1 LATRWTKKLKA
12 AMTET
17 QPKETQHKAPPKSA
31 RRRAREFALQGLY
44 HWLLNA
50 EDVGVID
57 AHMRGVTGF
66 DRADTAHFDAV
77 LHGAIE
83 HSAALREHFAPHLDR
98 TLAELSPIEH
108 AILLLGSYELEHHL
122 DVPMRVVI
130 NEAVDL
136 AKDYGGTDGYK
147 FVNGVLDKVAA
158 VARAAE
164 FARR

>member
-1 LATRWTKKLKA
+1 
-12 AMTET
+12 MTDSD
-17 QPKETQHKAPPKSA
+17 KKAPPKSA

-66 DRADTAHFDAV
+66 DRADAAYFDAV
-77 LHGAIE
+77 LHGCIE
-83 HSAALREHFAPHLDR
+83 HCATLRSQFAPHLDR
-98 TLAELSPIEH
+98 TVAELSPIEH
-108 AILLLGSYELEHHL
+108 AVLLLGSYELAHHL
-122 DVPMRVVI
+122 EVPMRVVI
-130 NEAVDL
+130 NEAVEL

-158 VARAAE
+158 QTRAPEFTRGAR
-164 FARR
+164 

>member
-1 LATRWTKKLKA
+1 MRWMMNQKPP
-12 AMTET
+12 MTE
-17 QPKETQHKAPPKSA
+17 QQHKAPPKSA

-50 EDVGVID
+50 EDAGVID

-83 HSAALREHFAPHLDR
+83 HCTELRGAFAPHLDR
-98 TLAELSPIEH
+98 TVEELSPIEH
-108 AILLLGSYELEHHL
+108 AVLLLGSYELAHHL

-130 NEAVDL
+130 NEAVEL

-158 VARAAE
+158 SVRATE